1 MAEGAS
7 VARQAMPGYFASVSE
22 LDSQFGKLLDVT
34 DKTEKSRGRIVVFT
48 ADRMPRPDPGPKP
61 QTSR

>member
-1 MAEGAS
+1 
-7 VARQAMPGYFASVSE
+7 MPGYFASVSE

-34 DKTEKSRGRIVVFT
+34 DKTETSRGRIVVFT